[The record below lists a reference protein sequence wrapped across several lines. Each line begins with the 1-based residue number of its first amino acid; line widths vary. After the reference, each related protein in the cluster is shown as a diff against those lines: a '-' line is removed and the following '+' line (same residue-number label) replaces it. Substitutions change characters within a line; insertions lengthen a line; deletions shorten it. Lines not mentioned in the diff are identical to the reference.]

1 MENMNVI
8 YKTILG
14 SGLREFKYLNSHLK
28 PVGHKEEMKGSIFGF
43 REKEAL
49 KVGRGVILTSIEA
62 MNDNTDSFTHW
73 TPNVYRYGK
82 KREFG
87 GIVEG
92 YNEKNL
98 RQINTF
104 VIDIDSKSVNWSEIL
119 LLGLEMGFM
128 PTMIL
133 ETPKGYQVYHVLSR
147 PAFVT
152 SKTNYKVI
160 DVAKKISRN
169 LKKAYALKFK
179 VDMGCNDFG
188 IARVPRKDNVLFF
201 DQDYRYSF
209 GEWLNWSLKQSDS
222 LLEEAKEPKM
232 RLVRKSDR
240 SRQIDEPW
248 FDMLLHRGQIRGQK
262 GVLGRNN
269 AILTLALAFFSSGK
283 EKENCEFNLYQ
294 FNGRLSQPLREVEVK
309 RIIDSAYSGKY
320 KAAQRAYITQLIQTW
335 VDSSLTEAEL
345 FTSKTGWYKFARP
358 REERTNSHFKEREAD
373 LLAYLRK
380 KCTVDKPYLTCT
392 SKEMAED
399 LGMSLSTFKTIKKR
413 LVKSNKIKAT
423 TTLGRNGS
431 TTLVLLALF
440 VVGVIS
446 KNKAR
451 KHFFINH
458 VAKLLEINCTEL
470 ERTVT
475 LFTHNESDVQEQGEQ
490 LKFLGVNTS

>member
-1 MENMNVI
+1 MVNMNVV

-28 PVGHKEEMKGSIFGF
+28 PVGHKEKMKGSIFGF

-62 MNDNTDSFTHW
+62 MNDNTDNFTHW

-92 YNEKNL
+92 YSEKNL

-104 VIDIDSKSVNWSEIL
+104 VIDIDSKSVNWSEVL
-119 LLGLEMGFM
+119 LLGLDMGFM
-128 PTMIL
+128 PTMVL
-133 ETPKGYQVYHVLSR
+133 ETPKGYQIYHVLSR

-152 SKTNYKVI
+152 SKTNYKVV

-169 LKKAYALKFK
+169 LKKAYASKFN

-209 GEWLNWSLKQSDS
+209 DEWLNWSLKRSDS
-222 LLEEAKEPKM
+222 LLEENKEHEM
-232 RLVRKSDR
+232 RLIRKHGR
-240 SRQIDEPW
+240 LRQIDEPW
-248 FDMLLHRGQIRGQK
+248 FDMLLHRGRIRGQK

-294 FNGRLSQPLREVEVK
+294 FNGRLSQPLREVEVQ

-320 KAAQRAYITQLIQTW
+320 KAAQRTYITQLMQTW
-335 VDSSLTEAEL
+335 VDPSLTEAEL
-345 FTSKTGWYKFARP
+345 FTSKSSWYKFARP
-358 REERTNSHFKEREAD
+358 REERRNSHFKEREDD

-399 LGMSLSTFKTIKKR
+399 LGMSLSTFKVIKKR
-413 LVKSNKIKAT
+413 LMRSNKIKAT
-423 TTLGRNGS
+423 TTLGRNGR
-431 TTLVLLALF
+431 TTLVLIALF
-440 VVGVIS
+440 VVGAIS
-446 KNKAR
+446 KNKAC
-451 KHFFINH
+451 KQLFIDH
-458 VAKLLEINCTEL
+458 VAKILNDNYKEL
-470 ERTVT
+470 ERTIA
-475 LFTHNESDVQEQGEQ
+475 LFTHNEFDIQEKGEQ
-490 LKFLGVNTS
+490 LEFLSVNTS

>member
-1 MENMNVI
+1 MVNMNVV

-28 PVGHKEEMKGSIFGF
+28 PVGHKEKMKGSIFGF

-62 MNDNTDSFTHW
+62 MNDNTDNFTHW

-92 YNEKNL
+92 YSEKNL

-119 LLGLEMGFM
+119 LLGLDMGFM

-133 ETPKGYQVYHVLSR
+133 ETPKGYQIYHVLSR

-152 SKTNYKVI
+152 SKTNYKVV

-169 LKKAYALKFK
+169 LKKAYASKFN

-188 IARVPRKDNVLFF
+188 IARVPRKDNILFF
-201 DQDYRYSF
+201 DKDYRYSF
-209 GEWLNWSLKQSDS
+209 DKWLNWSLKQSDS
-222 LLEEAKEPKM
+222 LLEEARNSNMQLIKKYAGP
-232 RLVRKSDR
+232 
-240 SRQIDEPW
+240 RQIDEPW
-248 FDMLLHRGQIRGQK
+248 FDMLLHRGQIRGRK

-283 EKENCEFNLYQ
+283 DKENCEFNLYQ
-294 FNGRLSQPLREVEVK
+294 FNGRLSKPLRDIEVQ

-320 KAAQRAYITQLIQTW
+320 KAAQRTYITQLMQTW
-335 VDSSLTEAEL
+335 VDSSLTETEL
-345 FTSKTGWYKFARP
+345 FTSKVGWHKFARP
-358 REERTNSHFKEREAD
+358 REVRKNSHFKEREAD
-373 LLAYLRK
+373 LLAYLRE
-380 KCTVDKPYLTCT
+380 KCTVDKPYFVCT
-392 SKEMAED
+392 SKEISES
-399 LGMSLSTFKTIKKR
+399 LGMSLSTFKIVKKR
-413 LVKSNKIKAT
+413 LVESNKIKAT
-423 TTLGRNGS
+423 TTLGRNGR
-431 TTLVLLALF
+431 TTLALIAYF
-440 VVGVIS
+440 IVGVIS

-451 KHFFINH
+451 KQFFIDH
-458 VAKLLEINCTEL
+458 VARILNENYKEL
-470 ERTVT
+470 ERIIA
-475 LFTHNESDVQEQGEQ
+475 LFVYNEFGIQKQGEQ
-490 LKFLGVNTS
+490 LEFLGVNTS

>member
-147 PAFVT
+147 PSFVT

-169 LKKAYALKFK
+169 LKKAYALKFR

-283 EKENCEFNLYQ
+283 EKENCEFNQ
-294 FNGRLSQPLREVEVK
+294 IGR
-309 RIIDSAYSGKY
+309 A
-320 KAAQRAYITQLIQTW
+320 
-335 VDSSLTEAEL
+335 
-345 FTSKTGWYKFARP
+345 
-358 REERTNSHFKEREAD
+358 
-373 LLAYLRK
+373 
-380 KCTVDKPYLTCT
+380 
-392 SKEMAED
+392 
-399 LGMSLSTFKTIKKR
+399 
-413 LVKSNKIKAT
+413 
-423 TTLGRNGS
+423 
-431 TTLVLLALF
+431 
-440 VVGVIS
+440 
-446 KNKAR
+446 
-451 KHFFINH
+451 H
-458 VAKLLEINCTEL
+458 V
-470 ERTVT
+470 
-475 LFTHNESDVQEQGEQ
+475 
-490 LKFLGVNTS
+490 